1 MKSYRWLILGLAMLT
16 ATMVVAV
23 PVMAMPVLF
32 KEISTELGMDLVQV
46 GLIGTMSSFT
56 GLLVGLFG
64 GALGDR
70 FGTRRTLVAAC
81 LLTGL
86 TGALRAFAPSYV
98 WLMATTFLFGMVQ
111 PIINVNLSK
120 TCAIWFSAR
129 ERGTANGGIS
139 VGMALG
145 FLLGSL
151 FSATIL
157 SPLLGGWRN
166 VLVFFGIVACLISAL
181 WLVSRDAAHDDATTG
196 ARPVSLRAGLL
207 HVMRVRTLWI
217 VGAAAL
223 GYGGCVTAML
233 AYLPLYLRNIGWSGA
248 NADSTVATFH
258 AVSLVGAIPI
268 AMLSDRLGKRRAFLL
283 LGALCLA
290 AGTGALSLASGAMIV
305 VAVIVA
311 GFMRDGFMA
320 VFMTNVMETPELGIA
335 YTGSALGFTSIF
347 FQLGGVF
354 SPPVGNSL
362 ASLSLAAPFIFWGI
376 LALLGFGAFTLLK
389 GNPVMHHTPAT
400 AQLPATPLAD

>member
-1 MKSYRWLILGLAMLT
+1 MLT
-16 ATMVVAV
+16 ATTVVAI

-46 GLIGTMSSFT
+46 GLIGTMSALT
-56 GLLVGLFG
+56 GLAVGLFG

-70 FGTRRTLVAAC
+70 FGTRRTLITAC
-81 LLTGL
+81 LLTGV
-86 TGALRAFAPSYV
+86 TGALRGLAPSFL
-98 WLMATTFLFGMVQ
+98 WLMAATFLFGLVQ

-120 TCAIWFSAR
+120 TCALWFSAR

-139 VGMALG
+139 MGMALG

-151 FSATIL
+151 LSATIL

-166 VLVFFGIVACLISAL
+166 VLFFFGVVACLVSAL
-181 WLVSRDAAHDDATTG
+181 WFATKDSPQHTASAG
-196 ARPVSLRAGLL
+196 TRPVSLRAGLAY
-207 HVMRVRTLWI
+207 VMRLRSLWI
-217 VGAAAL
+217 VGFAAL
-223 GYGGCVTAML
+223 GFGGCVTAML

-248 NADSTVATFH
+248 NADTTVATFH

-268 AMLSDRLGKRRAFLL
+268 AMLSDRLQQRRALLL

-290 AGTGALSLASGAMIV
+290 AGTGALAVASGALIV
-305 VAVIVA
+305 VVVIIA

-320 VFMTNVMETPELGIA
+320 VFMTNVMETPELGMA

-347 FQLGGVF
+347 FQMGGVF
-354 SPPVGNSL
+354 APPLGNSL
-362 ASLSLAAPFIFWGI
+362 AAINPSAPFVFWAALALFGFASFTFLKRKPEAHHSLA
-376 LALLGFGAFTLLK
+376 T
-389 GNPVMHHTPAT
+389 T
-400 AQLPATPLAD
+400 QLPTTTIAD

>member
-1 MKSYRWLILGLAMLT
+1 MISYRWLILGLAMLT
-16 ATMVVAV
+16 ATLVVAV

-86 TGALRAFAPSYV
+86 TGALRALAPSFI
-98 WLMATTFLFGMVQ
+98 WLMAATFLFGMVQ

-151 FSATIL
+151 LSATIL

-166 VLVFFGIVACLISAL
+166 VLVFFGVVACLMSGL
-181 WLVSRDAAHDDATTG
+181 WLVSREAAHYDAATST
-196 ARPVSLRAGLL
+196 RPVSLRAGLL
-207 HVMRVRTLWI
+207 HVMRVRSLWI

-258 AVSLVGAIPI
+258 AVSLLGAIPI
-268 AMLSDRLGKRRAFLL
+268 AMLSDRLGKRRAFLM

-320 VFMTNVMETPELGIA
+320 VFMTNVMEMPELGMG
-335 YTGSALGFTSIF
+335 YTGAALGFASIF

-362 ASLSLAAPFIFWGI
+362 ASLSPNAPFIFWAI
-376 LALLGFGAFTLLK
+376 LALLGLSAFTLLK
-389 GNPVMHHTPAT
+389 GKPEPQHAAAT
-400 AQLPATPLAD
+400 AQLPVTPMAD